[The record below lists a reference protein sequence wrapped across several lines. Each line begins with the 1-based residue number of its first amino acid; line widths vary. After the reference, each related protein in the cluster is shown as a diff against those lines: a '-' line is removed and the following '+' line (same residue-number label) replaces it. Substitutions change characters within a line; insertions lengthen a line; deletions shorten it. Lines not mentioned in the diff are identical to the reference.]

1 MPAHATHP
9 DLPGATSPVPEQQP
23 FTHAIL
29 AARRG
34 AQSLRILN
42 DIAEFLRQRNIEYYP
57 GPDREGILEKPENRA
72 HRSALRKG
80 GLGIVVG
87 GDGTMLL
94 AARMMAPHEIPLTG
108 INTGRLGF
116 LTDVPPENMQNQ
128 LEAIL
133 QGTYLEE
140 RRIILQCRATRRGKL
155 ITEQSAINEI
165 AIQKWDVS
173 RLFSYEV
180 KIDGALLYRQRGDGV
195 IIATPT
201 GSTAY
206 SLAAGGPLLF
216 PTMEAFSLVPVCPH
230 VLSNRP
236 IVLTSNHRV
245 EIAPSPTESEHA
257 TLTCD
262 GYLGAELLPGD
273 TVEVTAAPY
282 RLRLIH
288 PAGHNHFDTLRAKLG
303 WGK

>member
-1 MPAHATHP
+1 MEP
-9 DLPGATSPVPEQQP
+9 QP

-34 AQSLRILN
+34 PQSLRILN
-42 DIAEFLRQRNIEYYP
+42 NIAEFLRQRNIEYYP
-57 GPDREGILEKPENRA
+57 EPEREGILEKPENRA
-72 HRSALRKG
+72 HCRALRKG

-87 GDGTMLL
+87 GDGTMLM

-116 LTDVPPENMQNQ
+116 LTDVPPENMQDQ

-133 QGTYLEE
+133 QGNYLEE
-140 RRIILQCRATRRGKL
+140 RRIMLQCRATRKGKL

-180 KIDGALLYRQRGDGV
+180 KIDRVLLYRQRGDGI

-216 PTMEAFSLVPVCPH
+216 PSMEAFSLVPVCPH

-245 EIAPSPTESEHA
+245 EIAPSPTEPEHA

-262 GYLGAELLPGD
+262 GYLSAELLPGD
-273 TVEVTAAPY
+273 NVEVTTAPY
-282 RLRLIH
+282 HLRLIH

>member
-1 MPAHATHP
+1 M
-9 DLPGATSPVPEQQP
+9 PEQATNPPDAAAAAPAADREP
-23 FTHAIL
+23 FTRAIL

-34 AQSLRILN
+34 PQSQRILD
-42 DIAEFLRQRNIEYYP
+42 DITELLRQRNIEYYP
-57 GPDREGILEKPENRA
+57 KPEREGILKNPDNRA

-87 GDGTMLL
+87 GDGTMLM
-94 AARMMAPHEIPLTG
+94 AARMMAPHGIPLTG

-116 LTDVPPENMQNQ
+116 LTDVPPEGMHEQ
-128 LEAIL
+128 LTAML

-140 RRIILQCRATRRGKL
+140 PRIMLQCRALRRGKL
-155 ITEQSAINEI
+155 ITEQNAVNEI
-165 AIQKWDVS
+165 AIQKWNVS

-180 KIDGALLYRQRGDGV
+180 RIDGVMLYRQRGDG
-195 IIATPT
+195 ILIATPT

-216 PTMEAFSLVPVCPH
+216 PSMEAFSLVPLCPH

-245 EIAPSPTESEHA
+245 EIIPSPTDPEHA

-273 TVEVTAAPY
+273 TIEVTAAPY
-282 RLRLIH
+282 RLRLVH
-288 PAGHNHFDTLRAKLG
+288 PAAHNHFDTLRAKLG